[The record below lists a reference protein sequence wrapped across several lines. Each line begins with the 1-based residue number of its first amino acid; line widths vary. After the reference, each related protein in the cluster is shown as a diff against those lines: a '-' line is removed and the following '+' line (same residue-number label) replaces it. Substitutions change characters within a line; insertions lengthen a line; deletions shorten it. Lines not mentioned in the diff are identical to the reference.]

1 MPYKSEKIR
10 LEGTS
15 YDRRVKLSP
24 DQKEYI
30 RWLREEEKLSYNQL
44 AKRFG
49 VSKRLINF
57 ICDPEAYKKHKERYK
72 ELRKDG
78 RYYDREA
85 HNESVKGMRRYKQEL
100 YVNNILDIS

>member
-1 MPYKSEKIR
+1 MPYKSERIKI
-10 LEGTS
+10 EGTQ

-24 DQKEYI
+24 DKKEYV

-44 AKRFG
+44 AKMFG
-49 VSKRLINF
+49 VSKRLIQFVCN
-57 ICDPEAYKKHKERYK
+57 PEIHQKAKERFK

-85 HNESVKGMRRYKQEL
+85 HNESVKSMRKWKQEL
-100 YVNNILDIS
+100 YLENKI